1 MRNREVVEVVVSERK
16 LRANRRNAKLS
27 TGPRDTGNSK
37 YNALKHGLLSKAAI
51 IRSGEAK
58 EDPLEL
64 TALVDALWKD
74 FEPVGTMEEI
84 LVDRIAACYWRL
96 RRVQRAEVGEIQGA
110 ADRAADDTMIE
121 AAERLRAAQDMRPR
135 LKGMLEDARERIV
148 QQGFLTQ
155 GQFTELAGVHGLD
168 AGVTAS
174 WLFDLATL
182 PLDAPESNRED
193 ADNAGEIAA
202 LVSVKDDILQR
213 IEGLLKSREAEDDA
227 LNEWYELKK
236 ETAVL
241 SCQLPDTAALENI
254 IRYEGAIERQ
264 MYRALNELKRLQAS
278 RLGLGG
284 VKRRL
289 MIGMEEEA

>member
-1 MRNREVVEVVVSERK
+1 MRNREKVEVVVSERK

-51 IRSGEAK
+51 IRRGEAK

-64 TALVDALWKD
+64 TALLNALRKD

-84 LVDRIAACYWRL
+84 LVDSIAACYWRL

-110 ADRAADDTMIE
+110 TDRAVHGTLIE
-121 AAERLRAAQDMRPR
+121 AEERRRTVRDNRPR
-135 LKGMLEDARERIV
+135 LKGMLEDVREQIV
-148 QQGFLTQ
+148 QRGFVRKDE
-155 GQFTELAGVHGLD
+155 FAELASVHGLN
-168 AGVTAS
+168 AGKMSTWLLPGDGRGAS
-174 WLFDLATL
+174 GDDQGESEELATSASEKDVIL
-182 PLDAPESNRED
+182 QKIENELDALE
-193 ADNAGEIAA
+193 A
-202 LVSVKDDILQR
+202 
-213 IEGLLKSREAEDDA
+213 AEDVSTV
-227 LNEWYELKK
+227 LHEFEK

-241 SCQLPDTAALENI
+241 SCQLPDTAVLEKV
-254 IRYEGAIERQ
+254 IRYETAIERQ

-278 RLGLGG
+278 RLDTGG

>member
-1 MRNREVVEVVVSERK
+1 MGKPGPKTNGGKEVVRLNAVRHGVLSLLSNREKVEVVVSERK

-51 IRSGEAK
+51 IRRGEAK

-64 TALVDALWKD
+64 TALVDALRKD

-84 LVDRIAACYWRL
+84 LLDRIAACYWRL
-96 RRVQRAEVGEIQGA
+96 RRVQRAEVGEIRGA
-110 ADRAADDTMIE
+110 ADSAADETTRR
-121 AAERLRAAQDMRPR
+121 AAERSQYAHDESPR

-168 AGVTAS
+168 AGVMAS

-182 PLDAPESNRED
+182 PLDAPESYVD
-193 ADNAGEIAA
+193 SCMFGTSCHACSCS
-202 LVSVKDDILQR
+202 LVQVYIPPL
-213 IEGLLKSREAEDDA
+213 GMSR
-227 LNEWYELKK
+227 
-236 ETAVL
+236 
-241 SCQLPDTAALENI
+241 
-254 IRYEGAIERQ
+254 
-264 MYRALNELKRLQAS
+264 RAR
-278 RLGLGG
+278 
-284 VKRRL
+284 VF
-289 MIGMEEEA
+289 